1 VYRLGELLIIEH
13 VLTSAARDAAVTRMA
28 VTGERMG
35 SAAIACG
42 ASADR
47 VSMVLA
53 RQHGVLAARDHQLS
67 SIPASLRALLPE
79 DDARR
84 MCAVPLRVA
93 PGTGEV
99 IIAVRDP
106 SDPAVA
112 AELTRITGMEVRLA
126 VAAELRLRQ
135 ALDVVYGAAAPDNPL
150 LPRTA
155 ARVKPSESPEAAR
168 MLAELGAGSN
178 RGWRAGRTWR
188 RLVER
193 VLVVGLVV
201 SLIGAYAAHRRH
213 AKPGASANRTVA
225 EPRAIAGH
233 VGRVDPS
240 LDAFRNQLLRCREEI
255 ERCLTD
261 CERDASPARAAGC
274 DDECNKVACAA
285 TMTQSSDGGVAPGP
299 RGAKP

>member
-1 VYRLGELLIIEH
+1 VRRLGELLVIEH
-13 VLTSAARDAAVTRMA
+13 VLEPAARDAALMRMA
-28 VTGERMG
+28 ATGERIG

-67 SIPASLRALLPE
+67 SIPTPLRALLPE

-84 MCAVPLRVA
+84 ICAVPLRVS

-106 SDPAVA
+106 GDPAVA
-112 AELTRITGMEVRLA
+112 AELTQITGLEVRLA

-135 ALDVVYGAAAPDNPL
+135 ALDVVYGTATADNPL

-155 ARVKPSESPEAAR
+155 ARVQPPEASRRLVA
-168 MLAELGAGSN
+168 LGAGS
-178 RGWRAGRTWR
+178 GWSAGRTWHR
-188 RLVER
+188 KVVER
-193 VLVVGLVV
+193 LLVFGLIV
-201 SLIGAYAAHRRH
+201 SLIGAYASHRRH
-213 AKPGASANRTVA
+213 AKPGGPATRAVV
-225 EPRAIAGH
+225 EPRATED
-233 VGRVDPS
+233 RRDPA
-240 LDAFRNQLLRCREEI
+240 LEAFRNRILRCREEI

-261 CERDASPARAAGC
+261 CERGASPAHAVGC
-274 DDECNKVACAA
+274 DDECNKVACAD
-285 TMTQSSDGGVAPGP
+285 TMTQSGDRGARPGP
-299 RGAKP
+299 RGSTP

>member
-1 VYRLGELLIIEH
+1 MYRLGELLVIEH
-13 VLTSAARDAAVTRMA
+13 VLTPAARDAALVRTA
-28 VTGERMG
+28 VTGERIG
-35 SAAIACG
+35 SAAIAEG

-47 VSMVLA
+47 VALVLA

-67 SIPASLRALLPE
+67 SIPAPLRALLPE
-79 DDARR
+79 DAARR
-84 MCAVPLRVA
+84 LCAVPLRVA
-93 PGTGEV
+93 PGTREV

-135 ALDVVYGAAAPDNPL
+135 ALDVVHGAATADNPL
-150 LPRTA
+150 VPRVA
-155 ARVKPSESPEAAR
+155 APVKQPEVAR
-168 MLAELGAGSN
+168 MAAELGAASN

-201 SLIGAYAAHRRH
+201 SLIGAYAAHRRR
-213 AKPGASANRTVA
+213 AKPGTSGRPATV
-225 EPRAIAGH
+225 EPRAT
-233 VGRVDPS
+233 VDRADPRDPE
-240 LDAFRNQLLRCREEI
+240 LEAFRTRLLRCREEI

-261 CERDASPARAAGC
+261 CERRASPSGAAGC
-274 DDECNKVACAA
+274 DDECNKVACADA
-285 TMTQSSDGGVAPGP
+285 MMHPSEGAARPGP
-299 RGAKP
+299 RGSAP

>member
-1 VYRLGELLIIEH
+1 MEH
-13 VLTSAARDAAVTRMA
+13 VVTPEALDAAVARTA
-28 VTGERMG
+28 ITGERIG
-35 SAAIACG
+35 SAAIAGG

-47 VSMVLA
+47 VAMVLA
-53 RQHGVLAARDHQLS
+53 RQQGVLAARDHQLS
-67 SIPASLRALLPE
+67 SIPVPLRALLSE

-84 MCAVPLRVA
+84 LCAVPLRVA
-93 PGTGEV
+93 PGTREV

-135 ALDVVYGAAAPDNPL
+135 ALDVVHGAATADNPL
-150 LPRTA
+150 LPRVA
-155 ARVKPSESPEAAR
+155 VRVKQPEVAR
-168 MLAELGAGSN
+168 MVAELDAASN

-201 SLIGAYAAHRRH
+201 SLIGAYAAHRRR
-213 AKPGASANRTVA
+213 AKPAASASRAAVERAAAERTGQ
-225 EPRAIAGH
+225 R
-233 VGRVDPS
+233 DPE
-240 LDAFRNQLLRCREEI
+240 LEAFRNRIRSCREEI

-261 CERDASPARAAGC
+261 CERGASPARAAGC
-274 DDECNKVACAA
+274 DDECNKLPCADA
-285 TMTQSSDGGVAPGP
+285 MMHPAGGGSGSAP
-299 RGAKP
+299 RGARP

>member
-1 VYRLGELLIIEH
+1 MHRLGELLVIEH
-13 VLTSAARDAAVTRMA
+13 VLPPAARDAAVARTA
-28 VTGERMG
+28 VTGERIG

-67 SIPASLRALLPE
+67 SIPAPLRALLPE

-84 MCAVPLRVA
+84 LCAVPLRVA
-93 PGTGEV
+93 PGTREV

-112 AELTRITGMEVRLA
+112 AELTRITGMEVRVA

-135 ALDVVYGAAAPDNPL
+135 ALDVVYGAATADNPL
-150 LPRTA
+150 LPRMATQ
-155 ARVKPSESPEAAR
+155 VKQPEAAR
-168 MLAELGAGSN
+168 MLAELGAASD

-201 SLIGAYAAHRRH
+201 SLIGVYASHRRR
-213 AKPGASANRTVA
+213 AKPGASATRAIV
-225 EPRAIAGH
+225 EPRATPDRAG
-233 VGRVDPS
+233 RLDPA
-240 LDAFRNQLLRCREEI
+240 LEAFRNRILRCREEI
-255 ERCLTD
+255 ERCLSD
-261 CERDASPARAAGC
+261 CERGASPARAAGC
-274 DDECNKVACAA
+274 DDECNKVACADA
-285 TMTQSSDGGVAPGP
+285 MTQSPDGGARPGP
-299 RGAKP
+299 RGSTP